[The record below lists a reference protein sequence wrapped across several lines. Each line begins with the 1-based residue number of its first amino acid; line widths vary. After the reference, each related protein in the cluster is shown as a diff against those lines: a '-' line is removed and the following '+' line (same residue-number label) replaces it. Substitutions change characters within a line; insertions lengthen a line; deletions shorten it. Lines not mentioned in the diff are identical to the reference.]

1 MKLSSC
7 NDILI
12 FDSIYSEYIPVTM
25 ALALSP
31 MDTSGTPVAENW
43 CYTHV
48 KVIKF
53 SYMWTIDNFSFCR
66 EEIGEA
72 LRSSPFS
79 SGQGDSLKWYELLL
93 WMDGWMD
100 EWMDR

>member
-1 MKLSSC
+1 
-7 NDILI
+7 
-12 FDSIYSEYIPVTM
+12 M
-25 ALALSP
+25 ALALTP
-31 MDTSGTPVAENW
+31 MDTSGIPVAENW

-79 SGQGDSLKWYELLL
+79 SGQGDSLKWYSILYHMHNILCIL
-93 WMDGWMD
+93 GVYVSILKVWMKKVVIIFHCICC
-100 EWMDR
+100 

>member
-1 MKLSSC
+1 
-7 NDILI
+7 
-12 FDSIYSEYIPVTM
+12 M
-25 ALALSP
+25 AVCV
-31 MDTSGTPVAENW
+31 MDTTGTPVAENW

-79 SGQGDSLKWYELLL
+79 SGQGDSLKWSAY
-93 WMDGWMD
+93 DK
-100 EWMDR
+100 

>member
-1 MKLSSC
+1 MSNDPSIAFISVSFCILHILCLSFTAPPMS
-7 NDILI
+7 LT
-12 FDSIYSEYIPVTM
+12 PM
-25 ALALSP
+25 AEVGGP
-31 MDTSGTPVAENW
+31 PVAENW

-66 EEIGEA
+66 EEVGEA

-79 SGQGDSLKWYELLL
+79 SGHDDTLKW
-93 WMDGWMD
+93 
-100 EWMDR
+100 

>member
-1 MKLSSC
+1 MRNVVLSTHS
-7 NDILI
+7 
-12 FDSIYSEYIPVTM
+12 SIISIVAASEEQM
-25 ALALSP
+25 AGCV
-31 MDTSGTPVAENW
+31 MDNSGTPVAENW
-43 CYTHV
+43 CYTHL

-79 SGQGDSLKWYELLL
+79 SGQGDSLKW
-93 WMDGWMD
+93 
-100 EWMDR
+100 